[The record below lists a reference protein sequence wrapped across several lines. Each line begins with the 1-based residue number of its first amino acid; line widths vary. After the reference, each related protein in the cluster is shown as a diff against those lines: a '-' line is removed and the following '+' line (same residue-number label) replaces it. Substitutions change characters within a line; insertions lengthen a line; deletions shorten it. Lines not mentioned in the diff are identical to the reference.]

1 MIFNI
6 SSIIRIFTFP
16 NEIYEE
22 YKTMFARNMIISSM
36 LVLIFFTAAFAGT
49 TGKLSG
55 NLTDKANGAPLLGV
69 NIIIT
74 DTRFGASSGTK
85 GNYYVL
91 NIEPGFYT
99 VKFKMIG
106 YLTVV
111 VEKVK
116 ITADL
121 TTNVS
126 VAMSQTVLELGQEVI
141 VTAERPLIQKDV
153 TATQTIML
161 AEDIKH
167 MPINSFSEIL
177 VNTAGVVENSNGGGA
192 TGGDNGIHIRGGRS
206 KEIAYM
212 VDGFFC

>member
-1 MIFNI
+1 MHIKSFKNI
-6 SSIIRIFTFP
+6 QFLNFRIEP
-16 NEIYEE
+16 YEE
-22 YKTMFARNMIISSM
+22 SKIMFARNMIISSI
-36 LVLIFFTAAFAGT
+36 LVLLFFTTSFAGT

-55 NLTDKANGAPLLGV
+55 RLTDKANGEPLLGV

-74 DTRFGASSGTK
+74 DTRFGASSDSK
-85 GNYYVL
+85 GYYFVL
-91 NIEPGFYT
+91 NIEPGYYT
-99 VKFKMIG
+99 VKYTMIG
-106 YLTVV
+106 YSTVV

-121 TTNVS
+121 TTNIS
-126 VAMSQTVLELGQEVI
+126 VEFTQTVLELGQEVI

-153 TATQTIML
+153 TATQSIML
-161 AEDIKH
+161 AEDIEH

-177 VNTAGVVENSNGGGA
+177 VNTAGVVENSNGGGV